1 MAITVGTN
9 AYITEAEYQAY
20 ALERG
25 ITPNIS
31 TLETDIILSADFIDT
46 YYNFKGQPVSDA
58 QAMKLPTGCVAIAD
72 IRKGA
77 LKAAELQQAGRLAL
91 DTAALS
97 GGLIE
102 SESKSLDG
110 VGSKSVTYVAGSQ
123 VTYKARVP
131 ELDLLLRPFTV
142 GSTGLRKS

>member
-9 AYITEAEYQAY
+9 AYVTEAEYQAY
-20 ALERG
+20 ATERG
-25 ITPNIS
+25 ITVNVAA
-31 TLETDIILSADFIDT
+31 LENDIILSADFIDT
-46 YYNFKGQPVSDA
+46 YYNFKGSLVNEA
-58 QAMKLPTGCVAIAD
+58 QAMKLPTDCVAIAD

-77 LKAAELQQAGRLAL
+77 LKAVELQQAGRLAL
-91 DTAALS
+91 DTTALS

-123 VTYKARVP
+123 VTYKPRVP
-131 ELDLLLRPFTV
+131 ELDLLLRAYTI
-142 GSTGLRKS
+142 GSTGLRKA